1 MRAAFVLVLLLA
13 IIAISESSLLNYFGT
28 MVSGLLRADIVDI
41 INCIIHNDIIIA
53 DLNVIIDAILKK
65 DFNAVIV
72 ALSQV
77 VMSLKDEITKCIN
90 DP

>member
-1 MRAAFVLVLLLA
+1 MKAVFVLVLLLA
-13 IIAISESSLLNYFGT
+13 IIAISESSLLNTFGT

-90 DP
+90 NP

>member
-1 MRAAFVLVLLLA
+1 MKAVFVFVLLLA
-13 IIAISESSLLNYFGT
+13 IFAISESSALNTFGT
-28 MVSGLLRADIVDI
+28 MVSGLLRADIMDI

-53 DLNVIIDAILKK
+53 DINVIIDAILKK

-90 DP
+90 NP

>member
-1 MRAAFVLVLLLA
+1 MKASFVLVLLLA
-13 IIAISESSLLNYFGT
+13 IIAISESSLLNTFGT
-28 MVSGLLRADIVDI
+28 MVSGLLRADIMDI

>member
-1 MRAAFVLVLLLA
+1 MKAVFVLVLLLA
-13 IIAISESSLLNYFGT
+13 IIAISESSLLNTFGT
-28 MVSGLLRADIVDI
+28 MVSGLLRADIMDI

-90 DP
+90 NP

>member
-1 MRAAFVLVLLLA
+1 MKAAFVFVLLLA
-13 IIAISESSLLNYFGT
+13 IIAISESSLISTFGT
-28 MVSGLLRADIVDI
+28 MVSGLLRADIMDI

-53 DLNVIIDAILKK
+53 DINVIIDGILKK

>member
-1 MRAAFVLVLLLA
+1 MKAVFVLVLLLA
-13 IIAISESSLLNYFGT
+13 IIAISESSLLNTFGT
-28 MVSGLLRADIVDI
+28 MVSGLLRADIMDI
-41 INCIIHNDIIIA
+41 IICIIHNDIIIA

-90 DP
+90 NP

>member
-1 MRAAFVLVLLLA
+1 MKAAFVFVLLLA
-13 IIAISESSLLNYFGT
+13 IIAISESSVLNTFGT
-28 MVSGLLRADIVDI
+28 MVSGLLRADIMDI

-53 DLNVIIDAILKK
+53 DINVIIDGILKK

-77 VMSLKDEITKCIN
+77 IMSLKDEITKCIN

>member
-1 MRAAFVLVLLLA
+1 MKSSFVLVLLLA
-13 IIAISESSLLNYFGT
+13 MIVISESNLLKIFGT
-28 MVSGLLRADIVDI
+28 YVSGLLRADILDI
-41 INCIIHNDIIIA
+41 IDCIIHNDIIIA
-53 DLNVIIDAILKK
+53 DINVIIDGILKK

-90 DP
+90 NP

>member
-1 MRAAFVLVLLLA
+1 MKAAFVLVLLLA
-13 IIAISESSLLNYFGT
+13 IIAISESSLLNTFGT
-28 MVSGLLRADIVDI
+28 MVSGLLRADIMDI

-90 DP
+90 NP

>member
-1 MRAAFVLVLLLA
+1 MKAAFVFVLLLA
-13 IIAISESSLLNYFGT
+13 IIAISESSLLNTFGT
-28 MVSGLLRADIVDI
+28 MVSGLLRADIMDI

>member
-1 MRAAFVLVLLLA
+1 MKAVFVFVLLLA
-13 IIAISESSLLNYFGT
+13 IFAISESSALNTFGT
-28 MVSGLLRADIVDI
+28 MVSSLLRADIMDI

-53 DLNVIIDAILKK
+53 DINVIIDAILKK

-90 DP
+90 NP

>member
-1 MRAAFVLVLLLA
+1 MKAVFVFVLLLA
-13 IIAISESSLLNYFGT
+13 IIAISESSLISTFGT
-28 MVSGLLRADIVDI
+28 MVSGLLRADIMDI

-53 DLNVIIDAILKK
+53 DINVIIDGILKK

>member
-1 MRAAFVLVLLLA
+1 MKAAFVLVLLLA
-13 IIAISESSLLNYFGT
+13 IIAISESSLLNTFGT
-28 MVSGLLRADIVDI
+28 MVSGLLRADIMDI

-77 VMSLKDEITKCIN
+77 IMSLKDEITKCIN

>member
-1 MRAAFVLVLLLA
+1 MKAAFVFVLLLA
-13 IIAISESSLLNYFGT
+13 IIAISESSVLNTFGT
-28 MVSGLLRADIVDI
+28 MVSGLLRADIMDI

-53 DLNVIIDAILKK
+53 DINVIIDGILKK
-65 DFNAVIV
+65 DFNAFIV

>member
-1 MRAAFVLVLLLA
+1 MKAAFVLVLLLA
-13 IIAISESSLLNYFGT
+13 IIAISESSLLNTFGT
-28 MVSGLLRADIVDI
+28 MISGLLRADIMDI

>member
-1 MRAAFVLVLLLA
+1 MKAEIVFILLLA
-13 IIAISESSLLNYFGT
+13 IIAISESSLLNTFGT
-28 MVSGLLRADIVDI
+28 MVSGLLRADIMDI

-53 DLNVIIDAILKK
+53 DINVIIDGILKK

-77 VMSLKDEITKCIN
+77 IMSLKDEITKCIN

>member
-1 MRAAFVLVLLLA
+1 MKAAFVLVLLLA
-13 IIAISESSLLNYFGT
+13 IIAISESSLLNTFGT
-28 MVSGLLRADIVDI
+28 MVSGLLRADIMDI

>member
-1 MRAAFVLVLLLA
+1 MKAAFVFVLLLA
-13 IIAISESSLLNYFGT
+13 IIAISESSLLNNFGS
-28 MVSGLLRADIVDI
+28 MVSGLLWDDIFDI

-53 DLNVIIDAILKK
+53 DINVIIDGILKK

-90 DP
+90 NP

>member
-1 MRAAFVLVLLLA
+1 MKAAFVLVLLLA
-13 IIAISESSLLNYFGT
+13 IIAISESSLLNALGT
-28 MVSGLLRADIVDI
+28 MVSGLLRADIMDI

>member
-1 MRAAFVLVLLLA
+1 MKAAFVLVLLLA
-13 IIAISESSLLNYFGT
+13 IIAISESSLLNTFGT
-28 MVSGLLRADIVDI
+28 TVSGLLRADIMDI

-77 VMSLKDEITKCIN
+77 VMSLKDEITKCLN

>member
-1 MRAAFVLVLLLA
+1 MKAAFVLVLLLA
-13 IIAISESSLLNYFGT
+13 IIAISESSLLNTFGT

>member
-1 MRAAFVLVLLLA
+1 MKAAFVLVLLLA
-13 IIAISESSLLNYFGT
+13 IIAISESSLLNTFGT
-28 MVSGLLRADIVDI
+28 MVSGLLRADILDI